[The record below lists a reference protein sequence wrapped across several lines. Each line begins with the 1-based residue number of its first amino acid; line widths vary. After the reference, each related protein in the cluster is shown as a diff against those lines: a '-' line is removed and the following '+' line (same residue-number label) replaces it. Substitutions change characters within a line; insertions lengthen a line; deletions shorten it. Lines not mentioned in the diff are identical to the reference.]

1 MQFFYG
7 TFCDLFLKKDNRS
20 RDSVSIIALEKL
32 TISKQEKY
40 KVSCCRQGKFEAS
53 VTEGSPSYYNSLMRL
68 QIKNVTKEDLGKYTC
83 KAKNSLGETSG
94 EITLYGEFLVF
105 TKCEN

>member
-1 MQFFYG
+1 MIKQI
-7 TFCDLFLKKDNRS
+7 FLS
-20 RDSVSIIALEKL
+20 RQDKFLASVS
-32 TISKQEKY
+32 
-40 KVSCCRQGKFEAS
+40 
-53 VTEGSPSYYNSLMRL
+53 EGSPSYYNSLMRL

-105 TKCEN
+105 TKSEKLQPKVLLTILDFIRSIRTNFRL